1 MSPKIK
7 KATIMPIR
15 AMAYRCGFM
24 HIFYWADKKIFE
36 LGNNVFIIPVW
47 WYIGLFHVCMWAL
60 KFRCAHH
67 AADVVIH
74 HIPFSL
80 RVRAS

>member
-1 MSPKIK
+1 MNPKIK
-7 KATIMPIR
+7 KAIILPIR
-15 AMAYRCGFM
+15 EIAYRFGFM
-24 HIFYWADKKIFE
+24 HIFYWADKNIFE
-36 LGNNVFIIPVW
+36 LGNIFIMPAW

-60 KFRCAHH
+60 KFRYAHH